1 MSNESLCIRAF
12 AEVLRGRMNKK
23 SQIKNFDPEK
33 KMFQSDAEVKNSTST
48 DLSGVFNFYKL
59 LLDAVIYIAVD
70 EGESGI
76 PDINSTM
83 TTQLKNGKWEIHEK
97 IKEIAQGNSMK
108 VIVADY
114 FEANLIPNIPNN
126 VLASVL
132 DDVDNLVRNS
142 SDIKNRKRDSLK
154 QSYRQRKSDA
164 AYLAE
169 VYLFAICNGTNKID
183 TVDSIAVTKKKKS
196 KDQFEALDE
205 LEASINRLPTPV
217 QKTPP
222 KQILKEEQ
230 TYISELY
237 AAYGDR
243 EGIKDF
249 CENHL
254 AQYQEYKEDRED
266 RRIDYFA
273 ADSIRQGI
281 RELQSDKYANQF
293 TILKDETWAGI
304 KNTARKSYPD
314 GYEKML
320 SVMEQAAVIQVAQ
333 YTLSRSP
340 NWISNRIKMGVCHF
354 LVNDNILKWVK
365 R

>member
-1 MSNESLCIRAF
+1 MSNESLCIKAF

-23 SQIKNFDPEK
+23 AQIKNFDSGK
-33 KMFQSDAEVKNSTST
+33 KMFQSDAEVQNSIST

-59 LLDAVIYIAVD
+59 LLDAVVYIAID

-83 TTQLKNGKWEIHEK
+83 TSQLKKGKWEIHEK
-97 IKEIAQGNSMK
+97 IKGIAQRNNMK
-108 VIVADY
+108 VVVADY

-142 SDIKNRKRDSLK
+142 ADIRKKKRDALK
-154 QSYRQRKSDA
+154 QAYQQRKSDA
-164 AYLAE
+164 NYLAE
-169 VYLFAICNGTNKID
+169 VYLVAICNGTNKID
-183 TVDSIAVTKKKKS
+183 NADSTTTSKKKKS
-196 KDQFEALDE
+196 KDPFQALDE
-205 LEASINRLPTPV
+205 LEASINRLPAPI

-222 KQILKEEQ
+222 KQILLEEQ
-230 TYISELY
+230 PYISELY
-237 AAYGDR
+237 AAYGDK

-249 CENHL
+249 CETHL
-254 AQYQEYKEDRED
+254 AQYDEYNEDRED

-281 RELQSDKYANQF
+281 RELHSDGYTNQF
-293 TILKDETWAGI
+293 TVLKEETWAGI
-304 KNTARKSYPD
+304 KNTARKSYPN

-320 SVMEQAAVIQVAQ
+320 SVMEQAAIIQVAQ